1 MPMLPVKIA
10 KKRKGDD
17 FIVQPGLRDNTILPS
32 SGGSSASGIT
42 LDYSAVNTQGGGF
55 DNGVP
60 WNYADDED
68 ERERMLQED
77 QDVEMYDGWR
87 NIRPGI
93 EILPVNELL
102 VSERAI
108 ARVLQEIQEGRPSY
122 SLNKPLLVREVG
134 GRNKKVLEEG
144 HHRLVQGL
152 IHGLKFFPVATMD
165 VPEGTFGFSQA
176 QQDPFVFEDTP
187 FGGLERFADEDT
199 LKQLASKTN
208 FTNDTIEVNEA
219 EDLYSY
225 TRETPSS
232 LTKEPTDTAQN
243 SYVGHSEE
251 GFPFRHNLDY
261 GSTVRTAGTL
271 NLPQYSDLD
280 RYNQSLNPRNEATPP
295 FDIFETHFTD
305 DEVETTEDEEDEVE
319 VKEKKAYPDYA
330 PYEGMDGLY
339 EYVMERND
347 SNTTPSFDIWNV
359 YYVDDDGYVK
369 PRKDKPHKKEAF
381 VKTAVNYDS
390 NPVIQNLVKIPEI
403 KSLLDQQASGYV
415 DEIKV
420 TTPSADV
427 AQTQQKLQQQPGQA
441 PIKLEQPT
449 GSPYGHVWVGE
460 DPTTHQK
467 KPLDRIVRIDRVTDA
482 WGTLVTIIHEI
493 SHHRHPDWG
502 ESQVQSEAERLAS
515 TVKQY
520 LEPKNAF
527 TTSKQ
532 VLFVKNNLDNLS
544 MVKCAVA
551 DTFSKQ
557 VIGLQHHSSLRADA
571 GMVFPYPIPSFLAFH
586 MGTVK
591 FPIDIVFAD
600 KDNKIIKICRNC
612 QPGSTEI
619 YSCANASK
627 VIEVV
632 GSFCAFHDIDIGDRV
647 FEADDK
653 VYKQENFI
661 KYILNRIQEV
671 KIKEQKHLNME
682 DWNIRIVL
690 DKDDTTRKFMRVDWS
705 NEDYNSKK
713 AELIV
718 YPNPILIRAAL
729 KKMSLGK
736 LVRHALLH
744 ILAGKKEELPD
755 SKEHRLITKKLF
767 KEARAEELAKRATN
781 KSG

>member
-1 MPMLPVKIA
+1 MITKYA
-10 KKRKGDD
+10 
-17 FIVQPGLRDNTILPS
+17 IVVENDP
-32 SGGSSASGIT
+32 SGIINKLMDIPQVRSLIEQT
-42 LDYSAVNTQGGGF
+42 ASS
-55 DNGVP
+55 
-60 WNYADDED
+60 YAD
-68 ERERMLQED
+68 
-77 QDVEMYDGWR
+77 
-87 NIRPGI
+87 
-93 EILPVNELL
+93 
-102 VSERAI
+102 
-108 ARVLQEIQEGRPSY
+108 
-122 SLNKPLLVREVG
+122 
-134 GRNKKVLEEG
+134 
-144 HHRLVQGL
+144 
-152 IHGLKFFPVATMD
+152 
-165 VPEGTFGFSQA
+165 
-176 QQDPFVFEDTP
+176 
-187 FGGLERFADEDT
+187 
-199 LKQLASKTN
+199 
-208 FTNDTIEVNEA
+208 
-219 EDLYSY
+219 
-225 TRETPSS
+225 
-232 LTKEPTDTAQN
+232 
-243 SYVGHSEE
+243 
-251 GFPFRHNLDY
+251 
-261 GSTVRTAGTL
+261 
-271 NLPQYSDLD
+271 
-280 RYNQSLNPRNEATPP
+280 
-295 FDIFETHFTD
+295 
-305 DEVETTEDEEDEVE
+305 
-319 VKEKKAYPDYA
+319 
-330 PYEGMDGLY
+330 
-339 EYVMERND
+339 
-347 SNTTPSFDIWNV
+347 
-359 YYVDDDGYVK
+359 
-369 PRKDKPHKKEAF
+369 
-381 VKTAVNYDS
+381 
-390 NPVIQNLVKIPEI
+390 KII
-403 KSLLDQQASGYV
+403 
-415 DEIKV
+415 V
-420 TTPSADV
+420 TTPSQDIQ
-427 AQTQQKLQQQPGQA
+427 QTQQRIQQDPKLKD
-441 PIKLEQPT
+441 IKLEQPT
-449 GSPYGHVWVGE
+449 GSPYGHVFTYQ
-460 DPTTHQK
+460 DTQTHQHR
-467 KPLDRIVRIDRVTDA
+467 PLDKIVRIDRITDMY
-482 WGTLVTIIHEI
+482 GTLVTVLHECL
-493 SHHRHPDWG
+493 HLRHPQNS

-653 VYKQENFI
+653 VYKQENFT